1 MKKHFFSAFLIF
13 FQFFLNALPGFKPY
27 IMDFPGD
34 YVFYRDYSFKNESY
48 VGFLYYGNSAYSA
61 KFISPQNQEQG
72 KPEKSVSIYF
82 TVDESKNFMEFTGEK
97 VVSLPGEEDIQLVNY
112 LHDLIYEF
120 SAKRISVQDVNA
132 QNVSYNSR
140 DFLHSGL
147 VQNAK
152 FEQFGGDV
160 KIIFDYAVPLFN
172 IKAILNFLDEVQFE
186 IVTAGR
192 ISSEKDNEFEKFSGF
207 SDSDSSSGKMKIKK
221 SKKKEFSFENVKVVL
236 DENWVQKMENI
247 WFLSD
252 SAFVCVNKISQP
264 QINIDFIFRQM
275 LLNTENSFYDW
286 KNFIVQKEKDYF
298 TIDGTIY
305 NAQNKRKSKNLIK
318 ILSAKENP
326 SEFYAFNSSV
336 LEKAYKKNEK
346 YFNSIRDSFSLNEIS
361 E

>member
-1 MKKHFFSAFLIF
+1 
-13 FQFFLNALPGFKPY
+13 
-27 IMDFPGD
+27 
-34 YVFYRDYSFKNESY
+34 
-48 VGFLYYGNSAYSA
+48 
-61 KFISPQNQEQG
+61 
-72 KPEKSVSIYF
+72 
-82 TVDESKNFMEFTGEK
+82 
-97 VVSLPGEEDIQLVNY
+97 
-112 LHDLIYEF
+112 
-120 SAKRISVQDVNA
+120 
-132 QNVSYNSR
+132 
-140 DFLHSGL
+140 
-147 VQNAK
+147 
-152 FEQFGGDV
+152 
-160 KIIFDYAVPLFN
+160 
-172 IKAILNFLDEVQFE
+172 
-186 IVTAGR
+186 
-192 ISSEKDNEFEKFSGF
+192 
-207 SDSDSSSGKMKIKK
+207 MKIKK

-236 DENWVQKMENI
+236 DENWIQKMENI